1 VLQNSPTATKWP
13 SFRRSAADDPCDSL
27 TPHDWG
33 VTTERVQRLLEPA
46 YIEGLDARALDEL
59 RAMHEESAE
68 AELALSYFRR
78 LAQARIEILEAEQ
91 ARRER
96 GGSVGDLV
104 ADLPRILSA
113 ESGRSTVATT
123 RGAPAA
129 EAPTI
134 ELHWPDHRE
143 NLVVDN
149 TLARLPTIDLDE
161 LNSTVTALHEFER
174 ELSDLRTQMH
184 RVIDA
189 IDRVIVSRR
198 VAGTTG

>member
-1 VLQNSPTATKWP
+1 M
-13 SFRRSAADDPCDSL
+13 
-27 TPHDWG
+27 
-33 VTTERVQRLLEPA
+33 LEPA
-46 YIEGLDARALDEL
+46 YIERLDERALDEL
-59 RAMHEESAE
+59 RAMHAESSD

-78 LAQARIEILEAEQ
+78 LAQARTEILEAERS
-91 ARRER
+91 RRES
-96 GGSVGDLV
+96 GGSVEDLV
-104 ADLPRILSA
+104 ADLPRILGA
-113 ESGRSTVATT
+113 EGGRSTIANT

-129 EAPTI
+129 DEPTI

-149 TLARLPTIDLDE
+149 ILTHLPAIDLDE
-161 LNSTVTALHEFER
+161 LVATIEALHDFER

-184 RVIDA
+184 HVIDA